1 MTIDE
6 LMQTPRQNS
15 ICREEFLHITDFLGN
30 KNFLVFGTGY
40 DTEYWRTVNKDGFT
54 LFLEDKRSWVL
65 KDATDIHLVKYTC
78 KMNQFDGMM
87 EEYRNGNYDRFIIQF
102 PKIVE
107 TTKWD
112 VILVDGPTGW
122 PNGDNPGR
130 AQSIFLSMMVSN
142 KDTDVF
148 IHDAERKIEDI
159 CSREMFSTIVED
171 LVFPPKPGYDRKLR
185 RVRI

>member
-6 LMQTPRQNS
+6 WMQTPRQNS

-107 TTKWD
+107 HKKK
-112 VILVDGPTGW
+112 
-122 PNGDNPGR
+122 
-130 AQSIFLSMMVSN
+130 S
-142 KDTDVF
+142 
-148 IHDAERKIEDI
+148 
-159 CSREMFSTIVED
+159 
-171 LVFPPKPGYDRKLR
+171 
-185 RVRI
+185 